1 MESCRS
7 FDSSSPPFVLIRPI
21 RIAIFFSDRRPA
33 SAALP
38 ALPPERSVVET
49 FTRRALAGRAP
60 CSGRARASP
69 IKPARPVRRR
79 VQRAGG
85 EGRRYHICRQTQ
97 LVTSGGGGGG
107 GGGGCSSRGVGSAVR
122 RSIRARATSC
132 RGCCDGC
139 TWLQGYHAIRQ
150 GSMSCDWPMTPSRQ
164 SHRPMT

>member
-1 MESCRS
+1 MFRACCT
-7 FDSSSPPFVLIRPI
+7 VLYSVECCTLNRCC
-21 RIAIFFSDRRPA
+21 
-33 SAALP
+33 L
-38 ALPPERSVVET
+38 SVVLSKPSQGE
-49 FTRRALAGRAP
+49 RLRDGPVQR
-60 CSGRARASP
+60 RARASP

-150 GSMSCDWPMTPSRQ
+150 GSMSCDWPMTRQ
-164 SHRPMT
+164 SHRPMTWFFIVIIIIRS